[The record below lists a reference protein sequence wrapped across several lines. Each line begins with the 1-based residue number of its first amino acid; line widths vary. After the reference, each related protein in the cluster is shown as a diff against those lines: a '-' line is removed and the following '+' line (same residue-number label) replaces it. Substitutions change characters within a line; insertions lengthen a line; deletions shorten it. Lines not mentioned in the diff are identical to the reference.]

1 MATYVRGGRATA
13 GTVVR
18 VIGTIIAVIL
28 VAHILF
34 ALLGA
39 TPGNPLVMWVAQ
51 WAGVLAIW
59 FGNLFATGSDALNV
73 ILNYGLAAV
82 FWLVVTGLIARVLY
96 RAG

>member
-39 TPGNPLVMWVAQ
+39 NPDNPLVVWVAQ
-51 WAGVLAIW
+51 WAGVLAL
-59 FGNLFATGSDALNV
+59 FFNNLFTTGSVALNI
-73 ILNYGLAAV
+73 ILNFGLAAV
-82 FWLVVTGLIARVLY
+82 FWLVITGLIARVLY
-96 RAG
+96 HAG

>member
-39 TPGNPLVMWVAQ
+39 NPGNPLVVWVAQ
-51 WAGVLAIW
+51 WAGALALW
-59 FGNLFATGSDALNV
+59 FANLFATGSEALNV

-82 FWLVVTGLIARVLY
+82 FWLVVTGIIARFV
-96 RAG
+96 AH

>member
-39 TPGNPLVMWVAQ
+39 NPGNPLVVWVAE
-51 WAGVLAIW
+51 WAGVLALW
-59 FGNLFATGSDALNV
+59 FANLFATGSEALNV

>member
-34 ALLGA
+34 GLLGA
-39 TPGNPLVMWVAQ
+39 NPNNPLVVFVAQ
-51 WAGVLAIW
+51 WADVLAIW
-59 FGNLFATGSDALNV
+59 FRGLFATGSDALNV

>member
-39 TPGNPLVMWVAQ
+39 NPNNPLVVFVAQ
-51 WAGVLAIW
+51 WADALAI
-59 FGNLFATGSDALNV
+59 FFRGLFATGSDALNV

>member
-1 MATYVRGGRATA
+1 MATYVRSGRATA

-39 TPGNPLVMWVAQ
+39 NPDNPLVVWVAQ
-51 WAGVLAIW
+51 WAGALALW
-59 FGNLFATGSDALNV
+59 FGNLFATGSEALNV

>member
-39 TPGNPLVMWVAQ
+39 NPNNPLVVFVAQ
-51 WAGVLAIW
+51 WADALAI
-59 FGNLFATGSDALNV
+59 FFRGLFATGSDALNV

-82 FWLVVTGLIARVLY
+82 FWLVITGLIARVLY

>member
-13 GTVVR
+13 VTVVR

-39 TPGNPLVMWVAQ
+39 NPNNPLVVFVAQ
-51 WAGVLAIW
+51 WADALAI
-59 FGNLFATGSDALNV
+59 FFRGLFATGSDALNV

-82 FWLVVTGLIARVLY
+82 FWLVITGLIARVLY